1 MEKLK
6 DNLYTMRIH
15 KPSEVLS
22 FWEEIHGEFK
32 PLWKPLFLH
41 HKAMKR
47 ILEFQSDQ
55 IKVAIRR
62 NKKLDL
68 VLQDLEMQAANQE
81 EFDRKQNPFFD
92 ANKGEQLSTQ
102 TNLTQHRGTLPRYKK
117 GRVSKKNLRRD
128 AKAPP
133 KIAVCSSCGTPIRID
148 NLNCRCS

>member
-15 KPSEVLS
+15 KPSEVLN

-41 HKAMKR
+41 HRAMKR

-102 TNLTQHRGTLPRYKK
+102 TNLTQYRGTLPRYKK

-133 KIAVCSSCGTPIRID
+133 KIAICSSCGTPIRRD

>member
-1 MEKLK
+1 
-6 DNLYTMRIH
+6 MRIH
-15 KPSEVLS
+15 KPSEVLN

>member
-1 MEKLK
+1 
-6 DNLYTMRIH
+6 MRIH
-15 KPSEVLS
+15 KPSEVLN

-81 EFDRKQNPFFD
+81 EFARKQNPFFD

>member
-1 MEKLK
+1 
-6 DNLYTMRIH
+6 MRIH
-15 KPSEVLS
+15 KPSEVLN

-102 TNLTQHRGTLPRYKK
+102 TNLIQHRGTLPRYKK

>member
-15 KPSEVLS
+15 KPSEVLN